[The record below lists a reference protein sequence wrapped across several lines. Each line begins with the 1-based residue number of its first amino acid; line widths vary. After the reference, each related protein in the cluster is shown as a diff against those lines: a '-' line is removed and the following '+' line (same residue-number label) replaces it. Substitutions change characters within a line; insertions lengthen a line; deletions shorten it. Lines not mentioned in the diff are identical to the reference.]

1 MLFLLLESTPSCVH
15 LLKGKM
21 FVSFKNVLFN
31 LGDYK
36 SLLHLSGNKL
46 THGRYDYFCW
56 QKKALNSF
64 VSHFPKIVKNCRS
77 DRESHFFVK
86 KIIEMMKT
94 SLRFGIE
101 YETVE
106 EHLPITTN
114 NVNSSSVTT
123 PSPSATIGVPRL
135 FVRDILPGSIAQ
147 NGGEITDGFFL

>member
-1 MLFLLLESTPSCVH
+1 MTEKVIFLF
-15 LLKGKM
+15 
-21 FVSFKNVLFN
+21 
-31 LGDYK
+31 
-36 SLLHLSGNKL
+36 
-46 THGRYDYFCW
+46 
-56 QKKALNSF
+56 
-64 VSHFPKIVKNCRS
+64 
-77 DRESHFFVK
+77 K

-94 SLRFGIE
+94 LLRFGIE

-147 NGGEITDGFFL
+147 NGGEITDVFFLFNHKNVIFDAFFYLEMRF